1 VAAAAPARLE
11 ELMTSDAAVPTAATV
26 AELARADRFDE
37 IQQMFEPSLRP
48 MVPADALRAAWASET
63 DRHGSV
69 TSVGTLSVDHPIP
82 GIPSRAYR

>member
-1 VAAAAPARLE
+1 
-11 ELMTSDAAVPTAATV
+11 MTSDAAVPTAATV